1 MQDSNFNEPFIPF
14 LKTQLVDLNWIT
26 NVDKSSWEN
35 ISFGNI
41 VKQAGINVKP
51 SEANVERFVAGE
63 HIYPDD
69 LTIRI
74 WGLVNDTQLGPAF
87 HVKFVKGQ
95 ILYPTRRTYLR
106 KMAVATFD
114 GICANT
120 TFILEGKSKK
130 VLPTFLPFLMQSE
143 GFTRYSIDNS
153 KGSTNPYI
161 NFKDLAKFEFK
172 LPPLAFQKPFADL
185 LWSIESQIEQTVA
198 FAQSLKNLKKG
209 LLAGLFQPNGSF
221 GTLAPVGSCA
231 AVRFDAIAF
240 HVSRTERNPLANG
253 ITRYVGLE
261 HIRSEMLQITEYGD
275 IATDNVTFT
284 KRFKK
289 GQLLFGRRR
298 AYLKKA
304 GIADFDGICSG
315 DILVFEPN
323 PKKVDKE
330 LFKYIVQNDAFFEY
344 AVSTSAGSL
353 SPRTN
358 WEDLKNYELAL
369 PTNLE
374 TQSAIAQVLN
384 ELEKRQHELS
394 ALRTSLHDIKKQL
407 IHQILR

>member
-1 MQDSNFNEPFIPF
+1 VSEHSP
-14 LKTQLVDLNWIT
+14 QLDT
-26 NVDKSSWEN
+26 SKSVLVKDVIKKGHSLIKEN
-35 ISFGNI
+35 D
-41 VKQAGINVKP
+41 VLLA
-51 SEANVERFVAGE
+51 
-63 HIYPDD
+63 
-69 LTIRI
+69 
-74 WGLVNDTQLGPAF
+74 
-87 HVKFVKGQ
+87 
-95 ILYPTRRTYLR
+95 
-106 KMAVATFD
+106 KMSPCFE
-114 GICANT
+114 N
-120 TFILEGKSKK
+120 GKSAIASNLKNNLAFGSTEFFIFRANATLCK
-130 VLPTFLPFLMQSE
+130 E
-143 GFTRYSIDNS
+143 IIYSIISSNEFIELGTS
-153 KGSTNPYI
+153 SLTGTTSRRRLMKQFI
-161 NFKDLAKFEFK
+161 KKFEFK

-240 HVSRTERNPLANG
+240 HVSHTERNPLANG

-275 IATDNVTFT
+275 IATDKVTFT